1 MAQVT
6 VDARPG
12 FRVGSTVALQRG
24 GHSVVYNYRILATGA
39 NRALTCFVSV
49 GMHSRC
55 MLTHFRRLPN
65 TAM

>member
-6 VDARPG
+6 IDARPG
-12 FRVGSTVALQRG
+12 FRVGSTVALKRG
-24 GHSVVYNYRILATGA
+24 GHSIVYNYRILATRV

-55 MLTHFRRLPN
+55 C
-65 TAM
+65 